1 MKNHQHKNKR
11 SNLAALILA
20 AQVIGESAL
29 VEAAETDDVYSF
41 AEKTLAQ
48 LTSAKLLMASVSER
62 YGGQDVGL
70 VPGTNLAMLTILKHI
85 GRGNLVM
92 GRVLEGHINAQLLI
106 HQFGSEKQK
115 KRFAADALRGRLF
128 AVWNTQ
134 AEDGTVLSK
143 NKKGTYHLTG
153 SKTFAT
159 GTDYVTRPIVTAAK
173 KDGSWHMCVVPM
185 EEVHIISDANWWNP
199 MGMKAS
205 RSFKMTFVKSS
216 IAKINMLGSAGQYYQ
231 QPGFSSGSVRF
242 AAVQLGAAEQLLDE
256 TRTYLISLNRIKD
269 PFQNTRLGQMAIL
282 VESGNL
288 WLKAAAGRMD
298 HYMKNSTKAEE
309 KKLMIYVNM
318 MRTAIE
324 QICIDIMNL
333 CQKCVGARGLNKP
346 YHFERI
352 IRDLSTYLRQP
363 APDTVLAEVG
373 EYILH
378 NGVAADEMWN
388 LSIYKKKNNES
399 RKV

>member
-1 MKNHQHKNKR
+1 MKNNRYKINK
-11 SNLAALILA
+11 SKLAELVLS
-20 AQVIGESAL
+20 AQIIGQSAL
-29 VEAAETDDVYSF
+29 DEATETDAVFSF

-48 LTSAKLLMASVSER
+48 ITSANLLTASMPNK
-62 YGGQDVGL
+62 YGGHNLGL
-70 VPGTNLAMLTILKHI
+70 VPGTNLALLSILKHV

-106 HQFGSEKQK
+106 HQFGSAKQK
-115 KRFAADALRGRLF
+115 KCFAAAAVKGKLF
-128 AVWNTQ
+128 GVWNTQ
-134 AEDGTVLSK
+134 AEDGTVLTK
-143 NKKGTYHLTG
+143 NKKGIYHLTG

-159 GTDYVTRPIVTAAK
+159 GSDYVTRPIVTAVK
-173 KDGSWHMCVVPM
+173 KDGSWQMCIVPI
-185 EEVHIISDANWWNP
+185 EEVDVISDPNWWNP

-205 RSFKMTFVKSS
+205 RSFKITFAKAP
-216 IAKINMLGSAGQYYQ
+216 IEKINMLGSAGQYYQ

-288 WLKAAAGRMD
+288 WLKAVAGRMD
-298 HYMKNSTKAEE
+298 HYMENPTKSEE

-318 MRTAIE
+318 MRTAME
-324 QICIDIMNL
+324 QICIDIMNI

-373 EYILH
+373 EHMVHTRISA
-378 NGVAADEMWN
+378 GEMWKLN
-388 LSIYKKKNNES
+388 VNKKK
-399 RKV
+399 K

>member
-11 SNLAALILA
+11 SKLASLVHA

-29 VEAAETDDVYSF
+29 VEAAETDAIYSF
-41 AEKTLAQ
+41 AEKTLAKIIDAQ
-48 LTSAKLLMASVSER
+48 FLTISVSER

-70 VPGTNLAMLTILKHI
+70 VPGTNLALLTILKHI

-106 HQFGSEKQK
+106 EQFGTEKQK
-115 KRFAADALRGRLF
+115 KRFAADASSGRLF

-143 NKKGTYHLTG
+143 NKKGTYYLTG

-173 KDGSWHMCVVPM
+173 KEGSWHMCVVPM
-185 EEVHIISDANWWNP
+185 EEVEVTSDPRWWNP

-205 RSFKMTFVKSS
+205 RSFKMTFAKAPIS
-216 IAKINMLGSAGQYYQ
+216 KINMLGSAGQYYH

-242 AAVQLGAAEQLLDE
+242 AAVQLGAAERLLEE
-256 TRTYLISLNRIKD
+256 TRIYLINLHRTKD

-288 WLKAAAGRMD
+288 WLKSAASRMD
-298 HYMKNSTKAEE
+298 HYMENPTKAEG
-309 KKLMIYVNM
+309 KIMMIYINM

-324 QICIDIMNL
+324 QICSDIINL
-333 CQKCVGARGLNKP
+333 CQKCVGARGLNTP

-363 APDTVLAEVG
+363 APDAVLVEVG
-373 EYILH
+373 QHIV
-378 NGVAADEMWN
+378 NSRISVGEMWN
-388 LSIYKKKNNES
+388 ISVNKKK
-399 RKV
+399 K

>member
-11 SNLAALILA
+11 SNLVALIRA

-29 VEAAETDDVYSF
+29 VEAAETDDVLSF
-41 AEKTLAQ
+41 PEKTLAQ

-62 YGGQDVGL
+62 YGGQNLGL
-70 VPGTNLAMLTILKHI
+70 VPGSNLALLTILKNL

-92 GRVLEGHINAQLLI
+92 GRILEGHINAQILI
-106 HQFGSEKQK
+106 HQFGSEKQR
-115 KRFAADALRGRLF
+115 KRFAADTSQGRLF

-143 NKKGTYHLTG
+143 NKKGIYRLDG

-159 GTDYVTRPIVTAAK
+159 GTDYVSRPIVTASK
-173 KDGSWHMCVVPM
+173 NDGSWQMCVVPM

-205 RSFKMTFVKSS
+205 RSFKMTFVKAP

-231 QPGFSSGSVRF
+231 QPAFSSGSVRF
-242 AAVQLGAAEQLLDE
+242 AAIQLGAAEQLLDE
-256 TRTYLISLNRIKD
+256 TRTYLISLNRIND

-298 HYMKNSTKAEE
+298 HYMKNSTKAEQ

-363 APDTVLAEVG
+363 APDAVLADVG
-373 EYILH
+373 AYLVQT
-378 NGVAADEMWN
+378 GTAAAFDRWN
-388 LSIYKKKNNES
+388 LHVYKKK
-399 RKV
+399 K